1 MPLTTGEF
9 HTITILPST
18 AAAWGLLATTPSLP
32 SAVME
37 RVVDGANFNVYCINA
52 GTGSLAFEGG
62 QVFGLVDSVLNS
74 VSAAL
79 SKQTVT
85 ADDGN
90 VTEWGVDGSGIV
102 STYDTTS
109 GIMRAYSVP
118 EMAAL
123 KAWLP

>member
-1 MPLTTGEF
+1 MALTSGEF
-9 HTITILPST
+9 HTITILPSND
-18 AAAWGLLATTPSLP
+18 AAWGALGTKPSLP
-32 SAVME
+32 STIME
-37 RVVDGANFNVYCINA
+37 RVVDGANFNVYCIDA
-52 GTGSLAFEGG
+52 PTGSLAFEGG
-62 QVFGLVDSVLNS
+62 QVFGLVNSVLNT
-74 VSAAL
+74 VSAPL
-79 SKQTVT
+79 SDLTVT

-90 VTEWGVDGSGIV
+90 VTRWGVDGSGIV